1 VNNSDELLILSI
13 LTNSLGCD
21 LNDACNWLEAMDDR
35 LTSWANLDQLET
47 IEELERFVL
56 DFVAD
61 YKEEKA

>member
-1 VNNSDELLILSI
+1 VNNSDQLLILSI
-13 LTNSLGCD
+13 LTNAGHD
-21 LNDACNWLEAMDDR
+21 LNDAYNWLEAMDDR